1 MCPGPSSNACKIGLI
16 LQVFSPMISR
26 PLLLLPLLSTLHA
39 LPPGAKD
46 PGKIEGTA
54 SEEDFPAGDPDKALL
69 STIVYPEEMKARVY
83 ARQPDALNVTA
94 IAFDEQNRLYLAETH
109 RFDRGIE
116 DNRRN
121 QHWLRD
127 EIALTST
134 AERLAM
140 YKKHEAVKPL
150 DYYTKYSDKI
160 RVLVDENNDGIL
172 DRSQLYADGFN
183 DPLDGTAAG
192 IFAANGKVYFACIP
206 HVWMLEDTD
215 GDLKADTRK
224 SLQEG
229 YGISVSLSGHDLNGF
244 AFGPDGRIYFTIG
257 DRGYNL
263 KTADGRHLYDQ
274 YAGAIF
280 RMEPDGSGLEVVHSG
295 LRNPKE
301 IAFDQYGSA
310 FSVDNNAD
318 MGDKARLVYM
328 VEGADSGWNRGN
340 QNLNNFRHAIDV
352 SRRHRIPWME
362 EKPWEKEARNRPAA
376 YLPPID
382 HISVGPSGLTYNP
395 GTGLAKKW
403 DNNFF
408 ICDYRGGGSEII
420 AFEVEPSGAS
430 FNLKRNETFIKGF
443 LNTDMEFGYDGRV
456 YASDFTGGWK
466 TYDLG
471 NIFVFENKEELAKPV
486 TQQVRS
492 LFAEGFEQRSPEELA
507 KLLRHQ
513 DQRVRQRAQFALA
526 KDAKNIQFLTEATE
540 TRNPLLTRLHGLWGL
555 GQLGRLQDDSKAL
568 IHLTNL
574 TKDHEWRI
582 RAQAAQSLGEAG
594 LTVGHVQVR
603 SLLSDPHPNVRF
615 LAAIALGKAEDPRD
629 VVPLVKLLSDNNDT
643 DVYLRHG
650 AVQGIYSIAKANE
663 GAPEAIAKLS
673 THPSPAVRRGAVL
686 VLRKLRHRGIKSF
699 LYDKDHSIV
708 IEAIQAINDAYIED
722 ARPALAK
729 SVSFLG
735 KSTTAIDNRIINAI
749 FRVGGP
755 ENAVRLMQIASNK
768 EMSENA
774 RVEALFAIQRWQ
786 SPPAADPTTG
796 KHRPVSNDRSL
807 QKSLPYITGTL
818 NELLENTSG
827 EVLAEVIRATE
838 TFNMEVSPEVFL
850 GHFTNRK
857 NPSSIRLAVLKTLEK
872 IKPAPLKATLIA
884 ALNDPK
890 SEIRTNSFA
899 ALARLAPEEALKST
913 QVIFKSG
920 KAVDQ
925 QAAIAVLGTMKH
937 PGAVELVLTKLQS
950 LKNQPPAIHLDLLE
964 AAKAL
969 NHPSLQKA
977 LKAYEASLD
986 PADPLSTYAVA
997 LEGGDIA
1004 RGRAVFYNHGAAQ
1017 CTRCHKGQKNRFK
1030 GGVAGPHLKDVGL
1043 LHKHDY
1049 LLESLFNPN
1058 AKIAPGYGTVSVTFK
1073 DGKIIGGTLNKETE
1087 KAITVTDLG
1096 TGKKKTYPRSSVAKM
1111 TRPMST
1117 MPPMTGI
1124 LTKAEARD
1132 LVAYLASLKD
1142 K

>member
-1 MCPGPSSNACKIGLI
+1 MLTKCFLFLSLAS
-16 LQVFSPMISR
+16 
-26 PLLLLPLLSTLHA
+26 LLPA
-39 LPPGAKD
+39 LPPGTKN

-54 SEEDFPAGDPDKALL
+54 SEENFPAKDPDKALL
-69 STIVYPEEMKARVY
+69 STITWPGEMRARVY
-83 ARQPDALNVTA
+83 AKQPDALNVTA

-134 AERLAM
+134 ADRLEM
-140 YKKHEAVKPL
+140 YEKHAEVKPL
-150 DYYTKYSDKI
+150 EYYTRYSDKI
-160 RVLVDENNDGIL
+160 RVLADDNNDGIL

-192 IFAANGKVYFACIP
+192 IFSANGKVYFACIP
-206 HVWMLEDTD
+206 HVWMLKDTD

-244 AFGPDGRIYFTIG
+244 TFGPDGRIYFTIG

-280 RMEPDGSGLEVVHSG
+280 RMEPDGSGLEVVHYG

-328 VEGADSGWNRGN
+328 VEGASSGWNRGN
-340 QNLNNFRHAIDV
+340 QNLNNFRHVIDV
-352 SRRHRIPWME
+352 SHRHRIPWME
-362 EKPWEKEARNRPAA
+362 EKGWEKEAKNRPAA
-376 YLPPID
+376 YLPPIE

-430 FNLKRNETFIKGF
+430 FDLKHSETFIKGF

-471 NIFVFENKEELAKPV
+471 NIFVFENPEELAKPV
-486 TQQVRS
+486 TQQVRT
-492 LFAEGFEQRSPEELA
+492 LFAKGFDQRSPEELA

-526 KDAKNIQFLTEATE
+526 KNSKNIPLLIEATDSDQ
-540 TRNPLLTRLHGLWGL
+540 PLLTRLHGLWGL
-555 GQLGRLQDDSKAL
+555 CQLSRLQNDSKAL
-568 IHLTNL
+568 THLTNL
-574 TKDHEWRI
+574 TKDLEWRI
-582 RAQAAQSLGEAG
+582 RAQAVQGLGEAG
-594 LTVGHVQVR
+594 MTVGHSQAR
-603 SLLSDPHPNVRF
+603 SLLADPNLNVRL
-615 LAAIALGKAEDPRD
+615 LAAIALGKGKDTQD
-629 VVPLVKLLSDNNDT
+629 VGVLVEFLADNNDA
-643 DVYLRHG
+643 DAYLRHG
-650 AVQGIYSIAKANE
+650 AVQGLFTIARANE
-663 GAPEAIAKLS
+663 SGPAMMTKLAS
-673 THPSPAVRRGAVL
+673 HPSPAVRRGAVL
-686 VLRKLRHRGIKSF
+686 VLRKLKHGGIAKF
-699 LYDKDHSIV
+699 LNDKDPSIV
-708 IEAIQAINDAYIED
+708 IETIQAINDAYIED

-729 SVSFLG
+729 LTSFIG
-735 KSTTAIDNRIINAI
+735 KSTTAIDNRIINTI
-749 FRVGGP
+749 LRVGGS
-755 ENAVRLMQIASNK
+755 ENAMRLIQIASNEK
-768 EMSENA
+768 LPDNA
-774 RVEALFAIQRWQ
+774 RIEALFALQRW
-786 SPPAADPTTG
+786 SNPPAADPTTG
-796 KHRPVSNDRSL
+796 KHRPLANDRSL
-807 QKSLPYITGTL
+807 EKEMPAITSTL
-818 NELLENTSG
+818 NQLLETTTS

-838 TFNMEVSPEVFL
+838 TFNLKVSPKIFL

-857 NPSSIRLAVLKTLEK
+857 NASSIRLAVLKTLEK
-872 IKPAPLKATLIA
+872 IKPNSLKDTLVA
-884 ALNDPK
+884 ALTDPK

-899 ALARLAPEEALKST
+899 ALARLAPDDALNST
-913 QVIFKSG
+913 KAIFESG
-920 KAVDQ
+920 KTIDQ
-925 QAAIAVLGTMKH
+925 QSAVAVLGTMSH
-937 PGAVELVLTKLQS
+937 PGAATLILAKLQS
-950 LKNQPPAIHLDLLE
+950 LKDQPPAIHLDLLE
-964 AAKAL
+964 AAARLDSPKV
-969 NHPSLQKA
+969 KDA

-986 PADPLSTYAVA
+986 PADPLSAYTVA

-1004 RGRAVFYNHGAAQ
+1004 RGRSVFYNHGAAQ

-1030 GGVAGPHLKDVGL
+1030 GGVAGPHLKNVGL
-1043 LHKHDY
+1043 LHKRDY
-1049 LLESLFNPN
+1049 LLESLFNPG
-1058 AKIAPGYGTVSVTFK
+1058 AQIAPGYGTVSVTFK
-1073 DGKIIGGTLNKETE
+1073 DGKVIGGTLNKET
-1087 KAITVTDLG
+1087 KKQITITDLA
-1096 TGKKKTYPRSSVAKM
+1096 TGKKKSYPRSSIAEM
-1111 TRPMST
+1111 TKPLST
-1117 MPPMTGI
+1117 MPPMNGI

-1132 LVAYLASLKD
+1132 LIAYLASLKD

>member
-1 MCPGPSSNACKIGLI
+1 MLTRLFLFLTLTS
-16 LQVFSPMISR
+16 
-26 PLLLLPLLSTLHA
+26 LLPA
-39 LPPGAKD
+39 LPPGTKD

-54 SEEDFPAGDPDKALL
+54 SEEDFPAPDPDQALL
-69 STIVYPEEMKARVY
+69 STITWPEEMKARVY
-83 ARQPDALNVTA
+83 AKQPDALNVTA

-134 AERLAM
+134 AERLAI
-140 YKKHEAVKPL
+140 YEKHAAVKPL
-150 DYYTKYSDKI
+150 SYYTEHSEKI
-160 RVLVDENNDGIL
+160 RVLVDDDHDGIL
-172 DRSQLYADGFN
+172 DRSQLYAEGFD

-206 HVWMLEDTD
+206 HVWMLADTN

-244 AFGPDGRIYFTIG
+244 TFGPDGRIYFTIG

-318 MGDKARLVYM
+318 MGDKARLVYL

-352 SRRHRIPWME
+352 SGRHRIPWME
-362 EKPWEKEARNRPAA
+362 EKPWEKEAKNRPAA

-430 FNLKRNETFIKGF
+430 FNLKRSETFIKGF
-443 LNTDMEFGYDGRV
+443 LNTDVEFGYDGRV

-471 NIFVFENKEELAKPV
+471 NIFVFENPEERAKPE
-486 TQQVRS
+486 TQQVRK

-507 KLLRHQ
+507 KLLRHP
-513 DQRVRQRAQFALA
+513 DYRVRQRAQFALA
-526 KDAKNIQFLTEATE
+526 ENPKNRDFLIKATAP
-540 TRNPLLTRLHGLWGL
+540 NQPLLTRLHGLWGL
-555 GQLGRLQDDSKAL
+555 GQLGRLQGDKKA
-568 IHLTNL
+568 IFHLTDL
-574 TKDHEWRI
+574 TTDSEWRI
-582 RAQAAQSLGEAG
+582 RAQAAQALGEAG
-594 LTVGHVQVR
+594 PVIARFELR
-603 SLLSDPHPNVRF
+603 NLLKDQHPNVQL
-615 LAAIALGKAEDPRD
+615 LAAIALGKGGDLIHDGGEM
-629 VVPLVKLLSDNNDT
+629 LEILSENNDI
-643 DVYLRHG
+643 DPYLRHG
-650 AVQGIYSIAKANE
+650 LVQ
-663 GAPEAIAKLS
+663 AIATIASKIANGPQIVTGLA
-673 THPSPAVRRGAVL
+673 THSSPAVRRGAVL
-686 VLRKLRHRGIKSF
+686 VLRKLKHGGIAQF
-699 LYDKDHSIV
+699 LRDEDPSIV
-708 IEAIQAINDAYIED
+708 IETIQAINDAYIED
-722 ARPALAK
+722 ARPALAAATH
-729 SVSFLG
+729 FLG
-735 KSTTAIDNRIINAI
+735 QSTTAIDNRIINAI
-749 FRVGGP
+749 FRVGGA
-755 ENAVRLMQIASNK
+755 ENLERLLTIASDD
-768 EMSENA
+768 SLPDNA
-774 RVEALFAIQRWQ
+774 RIEALFALQRWEN
-786 SPPAADPTTG
+786 PPDADPTTG
-796 KHRPVSNDRSL
+796 QHRPLDNDRSL
-807 QKSLPYITGTL
+807 EGQRPVIAKTL
-818 NELLENTSG
+818 NQLLETTSG

-838 TFNMEVSPEVFL
+838 TFNLEVSSGVFL

-857 NPSSIRLAVLKTLEK
+857 HPSSIRLAVLKTLEK
-872 IKPAPLKATLIA
+872 IKSAPLKAALLE

-890 SEIRTNSFA
+890 PEIRTNSFA
-899 ALARLAPEEALKST
+899 ALARLAPNDALASART
-913 QVIFKSG
+913 IFQSG
-920 KAVDQ
+920 KTSDQ
-925 QAAIAVLGTMKH
+925 QSAVSVLGTMDH
-937 PGAVELVLTKLQS
+937 PEAVEMIRSKLES
-950 LKNQPPAIHLDLLE
+950 IEEQPRAIHLDLLE
-964 AAKAL
+964 AAETMS
-969 NHPSLQKA
+969 HPSLQKA
-977 LKAYEASLD
+977 LKAYQAKLD

-997 LEGGDIA
+997 LEGGDVS

-1017 CTRCHKGQKNRFK
+1017 CTRCHKGQENRMM
-1030 GGVAGPHLKDVGL
+1030 GGVAGPHLKNVGR
-1043 LHKHDY
+1043 LHNRAY

-1058 AKIAPGYGTVSVTFK
+1058 AQIAPGYGTVAVTLK
-1073 DGKIIGGTLNKETE
+1073 DGSVIGGTLNKETD
-1087 KAITVTDLG
+1087 KTIVVTDLAD
-1096 TGKKKTYPRSSVAKM
+1096 GKKTTFPRSEVTSM
-1111 TRPMST
+1111 TRPVST
-1117 MPPMTGI
+1117 MPTMTGI
-1124 LTKAEARD
+1124 LTKTEARD
-1132 LVAYLASLKD
+1132 LVAYLASLKAQ
-1142 K
+1142 

>member
-1 MCPGPSSNACKIGLI
+1 MLI
-16 LQVFSPMISR
+16 RLFLFLTLIS
-26 PLLLLPLLSTLHA
+26 LLPA
-39 LPPGAKD
+39 LPPGTKA

-54 SEEDFPAGDPDKALL
+54 SEEDFPAPDPDKALL
-69 STIVYPEEMKARVY
+69 STITWPEEMKARVY
-83 ARQPDALNVTA
+83 AKQPDALNVTA

-140 YKKHEAVKPL
+140 YQKHAGVKPL
-150 DYYTKYSDKI
+150 DYYTKYSEKI
-160 RVLVDENNDGIL
+160 RVLVDDDHDGVL

-244 AFGPDGRIYFTIG
+244 TFGPDGRIYFTIG

-352 SRRHRIPWME
+352 SGRHRIPWME
-362 EKPWEKEARNRPAA
+362 EKPWEKEAKNRPAA
-376 YLPPID
+376 YLPPAD

-395 GTGLAKKW
+395 GTGLAQKW

-420 AFEVEPSGAS
+420 AFEVEPDGAG
-430 FNLKRNETFIKGF
+430 FHLKRNETFIKGF
-443 LNTDMEFGYDGRV
+443 LNTDVEFGYDGRV

-471 NIFVFENKEELAKPV
+471 NIFVFENPRELAKPE
-486 TQQVRS
+486 TQQVRT
-492 LFAEGFEQRSPEELA
+492 LFAEGFEQREAAELA
-507 KLLRHQ
+507 KLLRHP
-513 DQRVRQRAQFALA
+513 DYRVRQRAQFALA
-526 KDAKNIQFLTEATE
+526 KDPKNSDFLIKATA
-540 TRNPLLTRLHGLWGL
+540 TDQPLLTRLHGLWGL
-555 GQLGRLQDDSKAL
+555 GQLARKVLHPWINDQLLS
-568 IHLTNL
+568 L
-574 TKDHEWRI
+574 TKDSHWRI
-582 RAQAAQSLGEAG
+582 RGQAAQALGDAGELRQSPEA
-594 LTVGHVQVR
+594 LR
-603 SLLSDPHPNVRF
+603 PLLKDEHPNVRL
-615 LAAIALGKAEDPRD
+615 LAAIALGKVGFDHFDAFVE
-629 VVPLVKLLSDNNDT
+629 LLTENNDK
-643 DVYLRHG
+643 DPYLRH
-650 AVQGIYSIAKANE
+650 AAIQGLYLLIKRQWPPSQGSALST
-663 GAPEAIAKLS
+663 LS

-686 VLRKLRHRGIKSF
+686 VLRKLKHGGIANF
-699 LYDKDHSIV
+699 LKDSDPSIV
-708 IEAIQAINDAYIED
+708 IETIQAINDAYIEE
-722 ARPALAK
+722 ARPALAELT
-729 SVSFLG
+729 SFLG
-735 KSTTAIDNRIINAI
+735 QSTTAIDNRIINAM

-755 ENAVRLMQIASNK
+755 ENLTRLLAIAKNGDLA
-768 EMSENA
+768 NNI
-774 RVEALFAIQRWQ
+774 RIEALFALQRWEN
-786 SPPAADPTTG
+786 PPAADPTTG
-796 KHRPVSNDRSL
+796 KHRPLSGDRSL
-807 QKSLPYITGTL
+807 ASHLPEITTTL
-818 NELLENTSG
+818 NGLLETTSN

-838 TFNMEVSPEVFL
+838 SFDLKVSPEVFL
-850 GHFTNRK
+850 DHFTNRK

-872 IKPAPLKATLIA
+872 IKPAALEKTLTA
-884 ALNDPK
+884 SLDDPK
-890 SEIRTNSFA
+890 AEIRTESFA
-899 ALARLAPEEALKST
+899 ALARLAPVDALASAET
-913 QVIFKSG
+913 IFQSAKMI
-920 KAVDQ
+920 DQ
-925 QAAIAVLGTMKH
+925 QSAVAALGTMAH
-937 PGAVELVLTKLQS
+937 PGAATLILTKLQTI
-950 LKNQPPAIHLDLLE
+950 KEQPPAIHLDLLE
-964 AAKAL
+964 AAEKL
-969 NHPSLQKA
+969 NTPQLKEA
-977 LKAYEASLD
+977 LKNYQATLD
-986 PADPLSTYAVA
+986 PNDPLSTYAVA
-997 LEGGDIA
+997 LEGGDVS

-1030 GGVAGPHLKDVGL
+1030 GGVAGPHLKNVGL
-1043 LHKHDY
+1043 LHKRDY
-1049 LLESLFNPN
+1049 LLESLFNPS
-1058 AKIAPGYGTVSVTFK
+1058 AQIAPGYGTVSVTFK
-1073 DGKIIGGTLNKETE
+1073 DGKVIGGTLHKETA
-1087 KAITVTDLG
+1087 KQVTITDLS
-1096 TGKKKTYPRSSVAKM
+1096 TGKKKTYPRSSIAEMSK
-1111 TRPMST
+1111 PLST
-1117 MPPMTGI
+1117 MPPMNGI

-1132 LVAYLASLKD
+1132 LIAYLASLKSN
-1142 K
+1142 

>member
-1 MCPGPSSNACKIGLI
+1 MLI
-16 LQVFSPMISR
+16 RLFLFLTLTS
-26 PLLLLPLLSTLHA
+26 LLPA
-39 LPPGAKD
+39 LPPGTKD

-54 SEEDFPAGDPDKALL
+54 SDEDFPAPNPDQALL
-69 STIVYPEEMKARVY
+69 STITWPEEMKARVY
-83 ARQPDALNVTA
+83 AKQPDALNVTA

-140 YKKHEAVKPL
+140 YQKHAGVKPL
-150 DYYTKYSDKI
+150 DYYTKYSEKI
-160 RVLVDENNDGIL
+160 RVLVDDDHDGVL

-183 DPLDGTAAG
+183 EPLDGTAAG

-215 GDLKADTRK
+215 GDLKADSRK

-244 AFGPDGRIYFTIG
+244 TFGPDGRIYFTIG

-352 SRRHRIPWME
+352 SGRHRIPWME
-362 EKPWEKEARNRPAA
+362 EKPWEKETKNRPAA

-408 ICDYRGGGSEII
+408 VCDYRGGGSEII

-430 FNLKRNETFIKGF
+430 FGLKRRETFIKGF
-443 LNTDMEFGYDGRV
+443 LNTDVEFGYDGRV

-471 NIFVFENKEELAKPV
+471 NIFVFENPEELAKPE
-486 TQQVRS
+486 TQQVRK
-492 LFAEGFEQRSPEELA
+492 LFAEGFEQQSPDELA
-507 KLLRHQ
+507 GLLRHP
-513 DQRVRQRAQFALA
+513 DYRVRQRAQFALA
-526 KDAKNIQFLTEATE
+526 QNPGGLRVLLEATSS
-540 TRNPLLTRLHGLWGL
+540 NQPLLTRLHGLWGL
-555 GQLGRLQDDSKAL
+555 GQLGRLKQDKEAL
-568 IHLTNL
+568 AYLLNITR
-574 TKDHEWRI
+574 DHEWRI
-582 RAQAAQSLGEAG
+582 RAQAVQALGNAKALIG
-594 LTVGHVQVR
+594 RVQVR
-603 SLLSDPHPNVRF
+603 YLLTDPHPNVRMQ
-615 LAAIALGKAEDPRD
+615 AAMALGKFENFEDIPAFI
-629 VVPLVKLLSDNNDT
+629 KLLADNNDA
-643 DVYLRHG
+643 DPYLRHG
-650 AVQGIYSIAKANE
+650 AVQGLFTIARANE
-663 GAPEAIAKLS
+663 SGPEIIAKLS

-686 VLRKLRHRGIKSF
+686 VLRKLKHGGIANF
-699 LYDKDHSIV
+699 LKDSDPSIV
-708 IEAIQAINDAYIED
+708 IETIQAINDAYIEE
-722 ARPALAK
+722 ARPALAELA
-729 SVSFLG
+729 SFLG
-735 KSTTAIDNRIINAI
+735 QSTTAIDNRIINAI

-755 ENAVRLMQIASNK
+755 ENLKHLLAIAKNGDLA
-768 EMSENA
+768 NNI
-774 RVEALFAIQRWQ
+774 RIEALFALQRWQ
-786 SPPAADPTTG
+786 NPPAADPTTG
-796 KHRPVSNDRSL
+796 KHRPLSGDRSL
-807 QKSLPYITGTL
+807 ASHLVEITTTL
-818 NELLENTSG
+818 NGLLETTSN

-838 TFNMEVSPEVFL
+838 AFDLKVSPKVFL
-850 GHFTNRK
+850 VHFTNRGH
-857 NPSSIRLAVLKTLEK
+857 PSSIRLAVLKILEK
-872 IKPAPLKATLIA
+872 IKPAAFEKILTASLD
-884 ALNDPK
+884 DPK
-890 SEIRTNSFA
+890 AEIRTNSFA
-899 ALARLAPEEALKST
+899 ALTRLAPESALT
-913 QVIFKSG
+913 AAETILTSG
-920 KAVDQ
+920 KPGDQ
-925 QAAIAVLGTMKH
+925 QNVYQVFATTDH
-937 PGAVELVLTKLQS
+937 PGARSVILERLRDLDA
-950 LKNQPPAIHLDLLE
+950 QPTAVHLDILE
-964 AAKAL
+964 AARAQQTPELEKAL
-969 NHPSLQKA
+969 A
-977 LKAYEASLD
+977 AYEAQLD
-986 PADPLSTYAVA
+986 PADPLSQYAVA

-1004 RGRAVFYNHGAAQ
+1004 KGRAVFYNHGAAQ
-1017 CTRCHKGQKNRFK
+1017 CTRCHKGQENRQM
-1030 GGVAGPHLKDVGL
+1030 GGVAGPHLKNVGR
-1043 LHKHDY
+1043 LHNRAY

-1058 AKIAPGYGTVSVTFK
+1058 AKIAPGYGTVAVTLK
-1073 DGKIIGGTLNKETE
+1073 DGTVIGGTLNKETE
-1087 KAITVTDLG
+1087 KKITVTDLAD
-1096 TGKKKTYPRSSVAKM
+1096 GKKKSFPRSEVASM

-1117 MPPMTGI
+1117 MPAMTGI
-1124 LTKAEARD
+1124 LTMAEARD
-1132 LVAYLASLKD
+1132 LVAYLASLKAQ
-1142 K
+1142 

>member
-1 MCPGPSSNACKIGLI
+1 MLI
-16 LQVFSPMISR
+16 RLFLFLTLTS
-26 PLLLLPLLSTLHA
+26 LLPA
-39 LPPGAKD
+39 LPPGTKD

-54 SEEDFPAGDPDKALL
+54 SDEDFPAPDPDQALL
-69 STIVYPEEMKARVY
+69 STITWPEEMKARVY
-83 ARQPDALNVTA
+83 AKQPDALNVTA

-140 YKKHEAVKPL
+140 YQKHAGVKPL
-150 DYYTKYSDKI
+150 DYYTKYSEKI
-160 RVLVDENNDGIL
+160 RVLVDDDHDGVL

-183 DPLDGTAAG
+183 EPLDGTAAG

-215 GDLKADTRK
+215 GDLKADSRK

-244 AFGPDGRIYFTIG
+244 TFGPDGRIYFTIG

-352 SRRHRIPWME
+352 SGRHRIPWME
-362 EKPWEKEARNRPAA
+362 EKPWEKEAKNRPAA

-420 AFEVEPSGAS
+420 AFEVEPNGAG
-430 FNLKRNETFIKGF
+430 FQLKRNETFIKGF
-443 LNTDMEFGYDGRV
+443 LNTDVEFGYDGRV

-471 NIFVFENKEELAKPV
+471 NIFVFENPQEMAKPE
-486 TQQVRS
+486 TQQVRK
-492 LFAEGFEQRSPEELA
+492 LFAEGFEQQSPDELA
-507 KLLRHQ
+507 GLLHHP
-513 DQRVRQRAQFALA
+513 DYRVRQRAQFALA
-526 KDAKNIQFLTEATE
+526 QNPGGLRVLLEATSS
-540 TRNPLLTRLHGLWGL
+540 NQPLLTRLHGLWGL
-555 GQLGRLQDDSKAL
+555 GQLGRLKQDKEAL
-568 IHLTNL
+568 AYLLNITR
-574 TKDHEWRI
+574 DHEWRI
-582 RAQAAQSLGEAG
+582 RAQAVQALGNAKALIG
-594 LTVGHVQVR
+594 RVQVR
-603 SLLSDPHPNVRF
+603 YLLTDPHPNVRMQ
-615 LAAIALGKAEDPRD
+615 AAIALGKFENFEDIPAFI
-629 VVPLVKLLSDNNDT
+629 KLLADNNDA
-643 DVYLRHG
+643 DPYLRHG
-650 AVQGIYSIAKANE
+650 AVQGLFTIARANE
-663 GAPEAIAKLS
+663 SGPEIIAKLS

-686 VLRKLRHRGIKSF
+686 VLRKLKHGGIANF
-699 LYDKDHSIV
+699 LKDSDPSIV
-708 IEAIQAINDAYIED
+708 IETIQAINDAYIEE
-722 ARPALAK
+722 ARPALAELA
-729 SVSFLG
+729 SFLG
-735 KSTTAIDNRIINAI
+735 QSTTAIDNRIINAI

-755 ENAVRLMQIASNK
+755 ENLKRLLAIAKNGDLA
-768 EMSENA
+768 NNI
-774 RVEALFAIQRWQ
+774 RIEALFALQRWQ
-786 SPPAADPTTG
+786 NPPAADPTTG
-796 KHRPVSNDRSL
+796 KHRPLSGDRSL
-807 QKSLPYITGTL
+807 ASHLVEITTTL
-818 NELLENTSG
+818 NGLLEATSN

-838 TFNMEVSPEVFL
+838 AFDLKVSPKVFL
-850 GHFTNRK
+850 DHFTNRGH
-857 NPSSIRLAVLKTLEK
+857 PSSIRLAVLKILEK
-872 IKPAPLKATLIA
+872 IKPAAFEKILTASLD
-884 ALNDPK
+884 DPK
-890 SEIRTNSFA
+890 AEIRTNSFA
-899 ALARLAPEEALKST
+899 ALTRLAPESALT
-913 QVIFKSG
+913 ATETILTSG
-920 KAVDQ
+920 KPGDQ
-925 QAAIAVLGTMKH
+925 QNVYQVFATTDH
-937 PGAVELVLTKLQS
+937 PGARSVILERLRDLDA
-950 LKNQPPAIHLDLLE
+950 QPTAVHLDILE
-964 AAKAL
+964 AARAQQTPELEKAL
-969 NHPSLQKA
+969 A
-977 LKAYEASLD
+977 AYEAQLD
-986 PADPLSTYAVA
+986 PADPLSQYAVA

-1004 RGRAVFYNHGAAQ
+1004 KGRAVFYNHGAAQ
-1017 CTRCHKGQKNRFK
+1017 CTRCHKGQENRQM
-1030 GGVAGPHLKDVGL
+1030 GGVAGPHLKNVGR
-1043 LHKHDY
+1043 LHNRAY

-1058 AKIAPGYGTVSVTFK
+1058 AKIAPGYGTVAVTLK
-1073 DGKIIGGTLNKETE
+1073 DGTVIGGTLNKETE
-1087 KAITVTDLG
+1087 KKITVTDLAD
-1096 TGKKKTYPRSSVAKM
+1096 GKKKSFPRSEVASM

-1117 MPPMTGI
+1117 MPAMTGI
-1124 LTKAEARD
+1124 LTMAEARD
-1132 LVAYLASLKD
+1132 LVAYLDSLKAQ
-1142 K
+1142 